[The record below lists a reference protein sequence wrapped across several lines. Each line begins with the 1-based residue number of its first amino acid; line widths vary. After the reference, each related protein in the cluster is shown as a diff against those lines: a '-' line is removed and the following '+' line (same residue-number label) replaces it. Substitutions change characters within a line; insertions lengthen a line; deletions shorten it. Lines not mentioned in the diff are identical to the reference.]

1 MWVYV
6 CEYICGHVYEHVCII
21 IIIGVSVSTCVYG
34 HASLIMFSNYCVGA
48 CGVIASSF
56 NKYIACAVFI

>member
-1 MWVYV
+1 MCKSICTCVWVYV

-34 HASLIMFSNYCVGA
+34 HASLIMFSNVG
-48 CGVIASSF
+48 
-56 NKYIACAVFI
+56 